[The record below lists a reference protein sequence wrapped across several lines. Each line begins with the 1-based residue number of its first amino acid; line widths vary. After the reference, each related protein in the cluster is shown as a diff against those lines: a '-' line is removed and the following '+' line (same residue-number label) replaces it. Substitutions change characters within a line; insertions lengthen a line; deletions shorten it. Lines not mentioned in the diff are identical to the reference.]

1 MQSEKAPAIRNK
13 VDMLDAGQVRILKKR
28 LGISEE
34 DLIRIVEKVGD
45 SIATISK
52 EVEFEKTT
60 KTKAPAEVQGAAKAI
75 PMAFSSCTRFY

>member
-13 VDMLDAGQVRILKKR
+13 VDLLDAGQVRLFKKR

-34 DLIRIVEKVGD
+34 DLRRIVERVGD

-52 EVEFEKTT
+52 EVELEKI
-60 KTKAPAEVQGAAKAI
+60 AKAKS
-75 PMAFSSCTRFY
+75 PAVDQAAAT

>member
-45 SIATISK
+45 SIATIRSRIRK
-52 EVEFEKTT
+52 NYKD
-60 KTKAPAEVQGAAKAI
+60 Q
-75 PMAFSSCTRFY
+75 SSC

>member
-13 VDMLDAGQVRILKKR
+13 VDLLDAGQVRILKKR

-60 KTKAPAEVQGAAKAI
+60 KTKAPAEVQGAA
-75 PMAFSSCTRFY
+75 S

>member
-52 EVEFEKTT
+52 EVELEKTT
-60 KTKAPAEVQGAAKAI
+60 KTKAPAEVQGAA
-75 PMAFSSCTRFY
+75 S

>member
-13 VDMLDAGQVRILKKR
+13 VDLLDAGQVRLFKKR

-34 DLIRIVEKVGD
+34 DLRRIVEKVGD

-52 EVEFEKTT
+52 EVEFEKI
-60 KTKAPAEVQGAAKAI
+60 AKAKS
-75 PMAFSSCTRFY
+75 PAVDQAAAT

>member
-13 VDMLDAGQVRILKKR
+13 VDLLDAGQVRLFKKR

-34 DLIRIVEKVGD
+34 DLRRIVEKVGD

-52 EVEFEKTT
+52 EVEFEKT
-60 KTKAPAEVQGAAKAI
+60 AKAKS
-75 PMAFSSCTRFY
+75 PAVDQAAAT